1 MNLLNL
7 QNATRL
13 LTSAKNA
20 LDSFVFSNS
29 STSPSQLA
37 IALRAEASL
46 LVMPPEA
53 ATAMALLKSTLVF
66 FRFLFLITH
75 SRWIVTYLI
84 MSQNFFGFLKQSCPW
99 PTFFFLSE
107 NYNLYSTCFFRSKS
121 ISVTEVAFT
130 PNNCVWSDQIFCCF
144 GWARS
149 SLQDICL

>member
-66 FRFLFLITH
+66 QIFILNNALKMNRDISYNVTEFFWLFKTIMSMTDFLF
-75 SRWIVTYLI
+75 S
-84 MSQNFFGFLKQSCPW
+84 F
-99 PTFFFLSE
+99 
-107 NYNLYSTCFFRSKS
+107 
-121 ISVTEVAFT
+121 
-130 PNNCVWSDQIFCCF
+130 
-144 GWARS
+144 
-149 SLQDICL
+149 